1 MLNRIVEDTITEN
14 TLFSHK
20 DIVLVALSGGA
31 DSVALMHILYELGYK
46 CIALHCNFHLRGEES
61 DRDQLFVEN
70 LCSKLGVKLIVKH
83 FNTKDYASEKH
94 ISIEMAAREL
104 RYEWFEKCIEENIGD
119 IIAVAHHED
128 DNVETFLINLT
139 RGSGINGLKGMRIKN
154 GNIVR
159 PLLRIPRTKILSFLK
174 DRNQEYV
181 IDSTNLQNEFTRN
194 KIRLDIIPLFE
205 KINPSFKKSIAD
217 TAQRLNEASQIYD
230 SAIRQSINNVFSEN
244 KIDIEKLKKETSAR
258 TVLFEILHPKGFNQS
273 QIDNIY
279 NILDGQPGKKFIS
292 AEHEL
297 IKDRTYLIINKKENS
312 PDEPL
317 IVKDNM
323 KIPPGKIHITETVK
337 NNNFKITGNK
347 NIAYLDKDKIKGYLK
362 IRKWKNG
369 DSFIPLGMKG
379 RKNISDFLTDIKK
392 SIPEKNNTY
401 IITDNYNIVW
411 VVGERPDDRYK
422 ITEKTQNILIIKFEQ
437 EQY

>member
-14 TLFSHK
+14 ALFTHN

-31 DSVALMHILYELGYK
+31 DSVALLHILNELDYK

-61 DRDQLFVEN
+61 DRDQRFVED
-70 LCSKLGVKLIVKH
+70 LCSELKIKLIVKH
-83 FNTKDYASEKH
+83 FRTKDYAASKH

-104 RYEWFEKCIEENIGD
+104 RYDWFEKCIEENIGN

-139 RGSGINGLKGMRIKN
+139 RGSGINGLKGMKIKN
-154 GNIVR
+154 GNIAR
-159 PLLRIPRTKILSFLK
+159 PLLRIPRTRILSFLK

-181 IDSTNLQNEFTRN
+181 TDSTNLQNEFTRN

-205 KINPSFKKSIAD
+205 KINPSFKKNIAE
-217 TAQRLNEASQIYD
+217 TAQRLNEASQIYN
-230 SAIRQSINNVFSEN
+230 SAIRQSIKNVFSDN
-244 KIDIEKLKKETSAR
+244 KIDIGKLKKETSAR

-292 AEHEL
+292 TEYEL
-297 IKDRTYLIINKKENS
+297 IKDRTHLILSPKGNS

-317 IVKDNM
+317 ILKDNM
-323 KIPPGKIHITETVK
+323 KISPGKIHITEIAK
-337 NNNFKITGNK
+337 DNNFKITRHK
-347 NIAYLDKDKIKGYLK
+347 NIAYLDKDKIKGHLK
-362 IRKWKNG
+362 VRKWEKG

-379 RKNISDFLTDIKK
+379 RKNISDFLTDKKK

-422 ITEKTQNILIIKFEQ
+422 ITEKTKNIIIIEFEQ
-437 EQY
+437 E